1 MSRQKKDCID
11 RLNAYAAKH
20 GWTIDEAYVDSSTPI
35 AMTCRNGHK
44 VAKTPNLMLKNEG
57 CKHCASDRRRAVTL
71 KNFETLLNKHGWKSL
86 EPYAGSNTIIRM
98 ECPNGHEN
106 LKYPAYF
113 KTYQICDRCPRVKR
127 DRSLLFS
134 PVQLADLGLLVEP
147 KDVKQAIKL
156 LRSSLKD

>member
-1 MSRQKKDCID
+1 MSRQKQDCID

-71 KNFETLLNKHGWKSL
+71 KNFETLLNKHGWKAL
-86 EPYAGSNTIIRM
+86 EPYAGSDVKIKM
-98 ECPNGHEN
+98 ACPNEHEN
-106 LKYPAYF
+106 LKAPTYF
-113 KTYQICDRCPRVKR
+113 KNRQICDRCPKVKR
-127 DRSLLFS
+127 DCSRLFS
-134 PVQLADLGLLVEP
+134 KASLV
-147 KDVKQAIKL
+147 DISIL
-156 LRSSLKD
+156 DTSSSKKPPN